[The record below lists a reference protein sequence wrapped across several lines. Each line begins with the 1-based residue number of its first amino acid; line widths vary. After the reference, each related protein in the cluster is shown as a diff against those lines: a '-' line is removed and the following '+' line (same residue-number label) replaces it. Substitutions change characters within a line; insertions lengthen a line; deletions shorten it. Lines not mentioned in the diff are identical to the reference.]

1 MRTAKHQACQ
11 KVYLYPSQVIPSP
24 SDTFLQGQHSK
35 CSRLAKAQLHVQA
48 DFSTDTRNT
57 VQNVSKAASFHRG
70 LGHLFSQPSKPARH
84 LPALQHEISAMGH
97 QDTRSISNAQ
107 NITPIPSQI
116 CFYLLNISS
125 LCVQGFQ
132 LRSLRPVLYKSP
144 HLHAIGSALGTCQKG
159 VAGARLEPE
168 NGGNGRIVQV
178 PAPLDQDRIGLQV
191 QGNVSPEPQRAG
203 HVWCGPPP
211 EVEPLPQKLQQ
222 LGRC

>member
-35 CSRLAKAQLHVQA
+35 CSRLAAQLHVQA
-48 DFSTDTRNT
+48 DFSTDIARNT

-70 LGHLFSQPSKPARH
+70 LGHLFSQPSKPALCH

-97 QDTRSISNAQ
+97 QYTRSISNAQ

-132 LRSLRPVLYKSP
+132 LRSLRPVQIPTSSRYWLCVGDLPKRSCCC
-144 HLHAIGSALGTCQKG
+144 S
-159 VAGARLEPE
+159 AGA
-168 NGGNGRIVQV
+168 
-178 PAPLDQDRIGLQV
+178 
-191 QGNVSPEPQRAG
+191 
-203 HVWCGPPP
+203 
-211 EVEPLPQKLQQ
+211 
-222 LGRC
+222 